1 MTILNRMIS
10 LMVTNLIWS
19 FISLPQTWLRWARP
33 MFNVRKYGMHGTAEM
48 RRGQLRKDGV
58 AVLAGKDT
66 V

>member
-1 MTILNRMIS
+1 
-10 LMVTNLIWS
+10 
-19 FISLPQTWLRWARP
+19 